1 MKKNFIKILSIINI
15 IIILATMFNTKEIEK
30 NKYNKVEIPATQIR
44 KNGINNFPE
53 SYKKLL
59 QKLVNKTGHTNWKFV
74 ALYTDID
81 WNELVSKESQD
92 LKNTIIKNEAN
103 NYPESWY
110 CSCGKEG
117 DAGYYCASKDII
129 SYYLDPRNFL
139 TEITIFQFLD
149 LSNNINVSVS
159 DIEKLVDG
167 TFLDGE
173 ANGIRYAQMIYDASK
188 ESGESAY
195 SLVIKI
201 FQELG
206 KNSQGNMPYVVS
218 GLDEKYPNVYNFFNY
233 GAKDGDNN
241 IELALEYAYNA
252 GWTTPYKAIV
262 EGAKLLSNNYLNQ
275 GQNTKYTY
283 KFDIIGNTLEELYVH
298 QYMTNVQDPNNQ
310 ANMLYE
316 AYYNNGLLNRDL
328 TFIIP
333 VYKNMPTYV
342 KLPSNETGN
351 LYYVSSNYTS
361 VFLRNGPGGAGS
373 GYINIAALL
382 KDTVVSVLQTGINGW
397 AKVKYNDL
405 EGYMS
410 EDYLTPVNTVKD
422 TYKVPSISE
431 LPFVDVDADNW
442 YYNSVKYCFDNK
454 IIMGTTN
461 ETFSPNTN
469 VTRGNLVTILW
480 RMEGSPKVSG
490 NLSFPDVKETD
501 YYYEA
506 VKWAERT
513 GVVHGYDTG
522 KFGPNNNISRE
533 QLATILNN
541 YAKYKKKDT
550 KVESDLSK
558 FEDNKKISSYARE
571 AVSWAVA
578 KKVMSGKVN
587 GTIVDPQGRATRAE
601 AAAMIQNY
609 CSYIGR

>member
-1 MKKNFIKILSIINI
+1 MKKSLIKILSIINI
-15 IIILATMFNTKEIEK
+15 VIILITMFNTKVFAQT
-30 NKYNKVEIPATQIR
+30 KYNQVEIPATQIR

-149 LSNNINVSVS
+149 LSNNISVSLS

-283 KFDIIGNTLEELYVH
+283 KFDIIGNTLEELYEH

-316 AYYNNGLLNRDL
+316 AYYNNGLLNNDL

-442 YYNSVKYCFDNK
+442 YYNSVKYCYDNK

-480 RMEGSPKVSG
+480 RMEGNPQVSG
-490 NLSFPDVKETD
+490 DISFPDVKETD

-506 VKWAERT
+506 VKWAEKS

-550 KVESDLSK
+550 KAQADLTK
-558 FEDNKKISSYARE
+558 FTDNKKISSYARE

-578 KKVMSGKVN
+578 KKVISGKVN
-587 GTIVDPQGRATRAE
+587 GTMVDPQGKASRAE
-601 AAAMIQNY
+601 AAAMIENY
-609 CSYIGR
+609 CNYVGR

>member
-1 MKKNFIKILSIINI
+1 MKKSLIKILSIINI
-15 IIILATMFNTKEIEK
+15 VIILITMFNTKVFAQT
-30 NKYNKVEIPATQIR
+30 KYNQVEIPATQIR

-149 LSNNINVSVS
+149 LSNKINVSVS

-206 KNSQGNMPYVVS
+206 KNPQGNMPYVVS

-283 KFDIIGNTLEELYVH
+283 KFDIIGNTLDELYEH

-316 AYYNNGLLNRDL
+316 AYNNNGLLNNDL

-480 RMEGSPKVSG
+480 RMEGNPQVSG
-490 NLSFPDVKETD
+490 DISFPDVKETD

-506 VKWAERT
+506 VKWAEKS

-550 KVESDLSK
+550 KAQADLTK
-558 FEDNKKISSYARE
+558 YADNKKISSYARE
-571 AVSWAVA
+571 GIAWAVA

-587 GTIVDPQGRATRAE
+587 GTIIDPQGMASRAE

-609 CSYIGR
+609 CNYIGR

>member
-1 MKKNFIKILSIINI
+1 MKKSLIKILSIINI
-15 IIILATMFNTKEIEK
+15 VIILITMFNTKVFAQT
-30 NKYNKVEIPATQIR
+30 KYNQVEIQATQIR

-206 KNSQGNMPYVVS
+206 KNPQGNMPYVVS

-283 KFDIIGNTLEELYVH
+283 KFDIIGNTLEKLYEH

-316 AYYNNGLLNRDL
+316 AYYNNGFLNRDL

-431 LPFVDVDADNW
+431 LPFTDVDADNW
-442 YYNSVKYCFDNK
+442 YYNSVKYCYDNK

-480 RMEGSPKVSG
+480 RMEGNPKVSG
-490 NLSFPDVKETD
+490 DISFPDVKETD
-501 YYYEA
+501 YYFEA
-506 VKWAERT
+506 VKWAEKT

>member
-1 MKKNFIKILSIINI
+1 MKKSIIKIICIFNI
-15 IIILATMFNTKEIEK
+15 IILFITMFNYKVFAQT
-30 NKYNKVEIPATQIR
+30 KYNQVEIPATQIR
-44 KNGINNFPE
+44 NNGINNFPE

-74 ALYTDID
+74 PLYTDID
-81 WNELVSKESQD
+81 WNELVEEESEH
-92 LKNTIIKNEAN
+92 LKNTIIKNEVN
-103 NYPESWY
+103 NYPSSWY

-149 LSNNINVSVS
+149 LSNNISVSVS

-173 ANGIRYAQMIYDASK
+173 ANGIRYAKMIYDASK

-283 KFDIIGNTLEELYVH
+283 KFDIIGNTLDELYEH

-316 AYYNNGLLNRDL
+316 AYSNNGFLNRDL

-342 KLPSNETGN
+342 KLPSNQTGN

-382 KDTVVSVLQTGINGW
+382 KDTVVSVIQTGIKGW

-422 TYKVPSISE
+422 TYKIPTISE
-431 LPFVDVDADNW
+431 LPFIDVDADAW
-442 YYNSVKYCFDNK
+442 YYNSVKYCYDNN

-480 RMEGSPKVSG
+480 RIEGSPRLSG
-490 NLSFPDVKETD
+490 SLSFPDVKETD

-506 VKWAERT
+506 VKWAQKS

-550 KVESDLSK
+550 KAQADLTK
-558 FEDNKKISSYARE
+558 FTDNKKISSYARE

>member
-1 MKKNFIKILSIINI
+1 MKKSLIKIISIINI
-15 IIILATMFNTKEIEK
+15 VIILIAMFNTKVFAQTT
-30 NKYNKVEIPATQIR
+30 YNQVEVPATQIR
-44 KNGINNFPE
+44 NNGINNFPE

-117 DAGYYCASKDII
+117 DEGYYCASKDII

-149 LSNNINVSVS
+149 LSNNISVSVS

-283 KFDIIGNTLEELYVH
+283 KFDIIGNTLEELYEH

-316 AYYNNGLLNRDL
+316 AYYNNGLLNKDL

-342 KLPSNETGN
+342 KLPSNQTGN

-361 VFLRNGPGGAGS
+361 VFLRNGPGGAES

-422 TYKVPSISE
+422 KYKVPTISE
-431 LPFVDVDADNW
+431 LPFIDVDADAW
-442 YYNSVKYCFDNK
+442 YYNSVKYCYDNK
-454 IIMGTTN
+454 IIMGTTY

-490 NLSFPDVKETD
+490 NLDFPDVKESD

-506 VKWAERT
+506 VKWAEKT

-550 KVESDLSK
+550 KAQADLTK
-558 FEDNKKISSYARE
+558 FADNKKISSYARE

-587 GTIVDPQGRATRAE
+587 GTIVDPHGRATRAE

-609 CSYIGR
+609 CNYVGR

>member
-15 IIILATMFNTKEIEK
+15 IIILATMFNTKVFAQT
-30 NKYNKVEIPATQIR
+30 KYNQVEIPATQIR

>member
-1 MKKNFIKILSIINI
+1 MKKSLIKILSIINI
-15 IIILATMFNTKEIEK
+15 VIILITMFNTKVFAQT
-30 NKYNKVEIPATQIR
+30 KYNQVEIPATQIR

-149 LSNNINVSVS
+149 LSNKLNVSVS

-206 KNSQGNMPYVVS
+206 KNPQGNMPYVVS

-283 KFDIIGNTLEELYVH
+283 KFDIIGNTLEKLYEH

-316 AYYNNGLLNRDL
+316 AYYNNGFLNRDL

-442 YYNSVKYCFDNK
+442 YYNSVKYCYDNK

-480 RMEGSPKVSG
+480 RMEGNPKSSG
-490 NLSFPDVKETD
+490 DISFPDVKETD

-506 VKWAERT
+506 VKWAEKT

-550 KVESDLSK
+550 KAQADLTK
-558 FEDNKKISSYARE
+558 YADNKKISSYARE
-571 AVSWAVA
+571 GIAWAIA

-587 GTIVDPQGRATRAE
+587 GTIIDPQGMASRAE

>member
-1 MKKNFIKILSIINI
+1 MKKSLIKILSIINI
-15 IIILATMFNTKEIEK
+15 VIILITMFNTKVFAQT
-30 NKYNKVEIPATQIR
+30 KYNQVEIPATQIR

-149 LSNNINVSVS
+149 LSNNISVSVS

-283 KFDIIGNTLEELYVH
+283 KFDIIGNTSDELYEH

-316 AYYNNGLLNRDL
+316 AYNNNGLLNNDL

>member
-1 MKKNFIKILSIINI
+1 
-15 IIILATMFNTKEIEK
+15 
-30 NKYNKVEIPATQIR
+30 
-44 KNGINNFPE
+44 
-53 SYKKLL
+53 
-59 QKLVNKTGHTNWKFV
+59 
-74 ALYTDID
+74 
-81 WNELVSKESQD
+81 
-92 LKNTIIKNEAN
+92 
-103 NYPESWY
+103 
-110 CSCGKEG
+110 
-117 DAGYYCASKDII
+117 
-129 SYYLDPRNFL
+129 
-139 TEITIFQFLD
+139 
-149 LSNNINVSVS
+149 
-159 DIEKLVDG
+159 
-167 TFLDGE
+167 
-173 ANGIRYAQMIYDASK
+173 MIYDASK

-283 KFDIIGNTLEELYVH
+283 KFDIIGNTLEKLYEH

-316 AYYNNGLLNRDL
+316 AYYNNGFLNRDL

-442 YYNSVKYCFDNK
+442 YYNSVKYCYDNK

-480 RMEGSPKVSG
+480 RMEGNPKSSG
-490 NLSFPDVKETD
+490 DISFPDVKETD

-506 VKWAERT
+506 VKWAEKT

-550 KVESDLSK
+550 KAQADLTK
-558 FEDNKKISSYARE
+558 YADNKKISSYARE
-571 AVSWAVA
+571 GIAWAVA

-587 GTIVDPQGRATRAE
+587 GTIIDPQGMASRAE

-609 CSYIGR
+609 CNYIGR

>member
-1 MKKNFIKILSIINI
+1 MKKSLIKILSIINI
-15 IIILATMFNTKEIEK
+15 VIILITMFNTKVFAQT
-30 NKYNKVEIPATQIR
+30 KYNQVEIPATQIR

-81 WNELVSKESQD
+81 WNEIVSKESQD

-117 DAGYYCASKDII
+117 DAGYYCTSKDII

-283 KFDIIGNTLEELYVH
+283 KFDIIGNTLDELYEH

-316 AYYNNGLLNRDL
+316 AYYNNGFLNRDL

-361 VFLRNGPGGAGS
+361 VFLRNGPGGVGS

-442 YYNSVKYCFDNK
+442 YYNSVKYCYDNK

-480 RMEGSPKVSG
+480 RMEGSPKSSG
-490 NLSFPDVKETD
+490 DISFPDVKETD

-506 VKWAERT
+506 VKWAEKT

-550 KVESDLSK
+550 KAQADLTK
-558 FEDNKKISSYARE
+558 YADNKKISSYARE
-571 AVSWAVA
+571 GIAWAVA

-587 GTIVDPQGRATRAE
+587 GTIIDPQGMASRAE

>member
-1 MKKNFIKILSIINI
+1 MKKILLKILLLSMIAL
-15 IIILATMFNTKEIEK
+15 ILISMFNANVFAQTI
-30 NKYNKVEIPATQIR
+30 YNQVEVPATQTR

-53 SYKKLL
+53 SYKTLL
-59 QKLVNKTGHTNWKFV
+59 NKLVNKTGHNNWKFV

-81 WNELVSKESQD
+81 WNELISKESEH
-92 LKNTIIKNEAN
+92 LKNTIIKNDAN
-103 NYPESWY
+103 NYPDSWY
-110 CSCGKEG
+110 CSCNQEG
-117 DAGYYCASKDII
+117 DDNYYCASKDII

-159 DIEKLVDG
+159 NIENLVDG

-173 ANGIRYAQMIYDASK
+173 ADGMRYAQMIYDAAQA
-188 ESGESAY
+188 SGESAY

-206 KNSQGNMPYVVS
+206 RNSQGNMPYVVS
-218 GLDEKYPNVYNFFNY
+218 GKDEKYPNVYNFFNY

-262 EGAKLLSNNYLNQ
+262 EGAKLLSSNYLSQ

-283 KFDIIGNTLEELYVH
+283 KFDIIGSKEDELYSQ

-316 AYYNNGLLNRDL
+316 AYSNNGLLNNDL

-333 VYKNMPTYV
+333 VYKNMPTYS

-373 GYINIAALL
+373 GYINIASLL
-382 KDTVVSVLQTGINGW
+382 KDTVVSVLETGINGW
-397 AKVKYNDL
+397 AKVRYNGL

-410 EDYLTPVNTVKD
+410 EDYLTPVNTIKD
-422 TYKVPSISE
+422 TYKIPSITE
-431 LPFVDVDADNW
+431 LPFTDVDADNW
-442 YYNSVKYCFDNK
+442 YYNSVKYCYENG
-454 IIMGTTN
+454 IIMGTTDI
-461 ETFSPNTN
+461 TFSPNTN

-480 RMEGSPKVSG
+480 RMEGSPKVNG
-490 NLSFPDVKETD
+490 DVSFPDVKTSD

-506 VKWAERT
+506 VKWAEKT
-513 GVVHGYDTG
+513 GVVHGYETG

-550 KVESDLSK
+550 SKKADLSTYT
-558 FEDNKKISSYARE
+558 DNAKISSYARE
-571 AVSWAVA
+571 GVAWAVGN
-578 KKVMSGKVN
+578 KVMSGKN
-587 GTIVDPQGRATRAE
+587 EGTRVDPQGRATRAE

-609 CSYIGR
+609 CTYVGR

>member
-1 MKKNFIKILSIINI
+1 MKKSLIKILSIINI
-15 IIILATMFNTKEIEK
+15 VIILITMFNTKVFAQT
-30 NKYNKVEIPATQIR
+30 KYNQVEIPATQIR

-149 LSNNINVSVS
+149 LSNNISVSVS

-283 KFDIIGNTLEELYVH
+283 KFDIIGNTLEKLYEH

-316 AYYNNGLLNRDL
+316 AYYNNGFLNRDL

-442 YYNSVKYCFDNK
+442 YYNSVKYCYDNK

-480 RMEGSPKVSG
+480 RMEGNPKSSG
-490 NLSFPDVKETD
+490 DISFPDVKETD

-506 VKWAERT
+506 VKWAEKT

-550 KVESDLSK
+550 KAQADLTK
-558 FEDNKKISSYARE
+558 YADNKKISSYARE
-571 AVSWAVA
+571 GIAWAVA

-587 GTIVDPQGRATRAE
+587 GTIIDPQGMASRAE

-609 CSYIGR
+609 CNYIGR

>member
-15 IIILATMFNTKEIEK
+15 IIILATMFNTKVFAQT
-30 NKYNKVEIPATQIR
+30 KYNQVEIPATQIR

-173 ANGIRYAQMIYDASK
+173 ANGIRYAQMIYNASK

-206 KNSQGNMPYVVS
+206 KNPQGNMPYVVS

-283 KFDIIGNTLEELYVH
+283 KFDIIGNTLEKLYEH

-442 YYNSVKYCFDNK
+442 YYNSVKYCYDNK

-506 VKWAERT
+506 VKWAEKT

-550 KVESDLSK
+550 KAQADLTK
-558 FEDNKKISSYARE
+558 FTDNKKISSYARE

-587 GTIVDPQGRATRAE
+587 GTLVDPQGMATRAE

>member
-1 MKKNFIKILSIINI
+1 MKKIVLKFFIVVILSMLIISLINPI
-15 IIILATMFNTKEIEK
+15 VFAQTN
-30 NKYNKVEIPATQIR
+30 YNQVEIPATQTR
-44 KNGINNFPE
+44 KNGINNFPD
-53 SYKKLL
+53 SYKTLL
-59 QKLVNKTGHTNWKFV
+59 QKLVNKTGHSNWKFV

-81 WNELVSKESQD
+81 WNELVSQESTH
-92 LKNTIIKNEAN
+92 LKNTLIKNDAN
-103 NYPESWY
+103 NYPDSWY
-110 CSCGKEG
+110 CSCNQEG
-117 DAGYYCASKDII
+117 DSEYYCASKDII

-149 LSNNINVSVS
+149 LSNNIKASVAN
-159 DIEKLVDG
+159 IEKLVDG

-173 ANGIRYAQMIYDASK
+173 SNGIRYAQMIYDAA
-188 ESGESAY
+188 EASGESAY

-206 KNSQGNMPYVVS
+206 RNNQGNMPYVVS
-218 GLDEKYPNVYNFFNY
+218 GKDEKYPNVYNFYNY

-262 EGAKLLSNNYLNQ
+262 EGAKLVSSNYLSQ

-283 KFDIIGNTLEELYVH
+283 KFDVIGNSFDKLYKN
-298 QYMTNVQDPNNQ
+298 QYMTNIQDPNNQ

-316 AYYNNGLLNRDL
+316 AYSSNGLLNNDL

-373 GYINIAALL
+373 GYINLAALL

-397 AKVKYNDL
+397 AKVRYNGIV
-405 EGYMS
+405 GYMS
-410 EDYLTPVNTVKD
+410 EDYLTPVNTKKD
-422 TYKVPSISE
+422 TYKVPSVTE
-431 LPFVDVDADNW
+431 LPFTDVDADNW
-442 YYNSVKYCFDNK
+442 YYNSVKYCYDNGL
-454 IIMGTTN
+454 IMGTTDT
-461 ETFSPNTN
+461 TFSPNTN
-469 VTRGNLVTILW
+469 VTRGNLVTILY
-480 RMEGSPKVSG
+480 RMEGYPKVEG
-490 NLSFPDVKETD
+490 TVSFPDVKESD

-506 VKWAERT
+506 VKWAEKT
-513 GVVHGYDTG
+513 GVVHGYETG

-541 YAKYKKKDT
+541 YAKYKRKDT
-550 KVESDLSK
+550 SARTDLTR
-558 FEDNKKISSYARE
+558 FTDNAKISSYAKE
-571 AVSWAVA
+571 AISWAVA
-578 KKVMSGKVN
+578 SKVMSGKKE
-587 GTIVDPQGRATRAE
+587 GTLADPQGRATRAE